1 MMKEIE
7 FVTVVFRLSIVK
19 SLAFRVVL
27 INPKV

>member
-1 MMKEIE
+1 MMIEIE
-7 FVTVVFRLSIVK
+7 FVNVVFRLSIVK